1 MTSIGVNDSLAS
13 VSHGMDE
20 SVNCCP
26 GNVAP
31 SLEDGLL
38 QLCGCCWSGTDL
50 VELPLEMIPK
60 MFNWVHIWAEHWP
73 GHGVD
78 VVMLKE
84 ILGEPGCMC
93 TCIVLLEDKVSMSL
107 KKGHNVR
114 AKDLVYVALCCHA
127 IPVTR
132 TKAAGE
138 HWPQELVEANAA
150 PKHHAWP
157 SPGVVLHDA
166 VISKTFA
173 SSPPHSDTPVHMA
186 HAVAALDSK
195 QNGQPLP
202 PVPVGMVSGPLQA
215 CKTMSTSKDWNS
227 SWTTVLQVPLRQ
239 LSLHHLAADRSLV
252 IPQGVPASLVGCLEP
267 VPYVMAEDMAV
278 LPLCCHPRSSSSWS
292 VVSGSSGREVLL
304 KAVDGHQVHIK
315 SNCHSSG
322 SFPAVS
328 RPTALSHSAGVSLGM
343 VSVSKMGPAATVQG
357 SSFIASESE
366 NTSHASVVCCCA
378 CTCCEQASGV
388 P

>member
-13 VSHGMDE
+13 ASHDMDE

-38 QLCGCCWSGTDL
+38 ELCGCCWSGTDL

-60 MFNWVHIWAEHWP
+60 MFNWVQIWTERRP

-78 VVMLKE
+78 VVTLKE

-114 AKDLVYVALCCHA
+114 AKDLVYVALCCHT
-127 IPVTR
+127 IPATR
-132 TKAAGE
+132 TKAAEE

-166 VISKTFA
+166 VISITFA
-173 SSPPHSDTPVHMA
+173 SSPPQSDTPVHMA
-186 HAVAALDSK
+186 HAVAALVSK
-195 QNGQPLP
+195 QNGPPLP
-202 PVPVGMVSGPLQA
+202 PVGVVSGPLQA
-215 CKTMSTSKDWNS
+215 CKTMSTSKDRYS
-227 SWTTVLQVPLRQ
+227 SWTPVLQVPLRQ
-239 LSLHHLAADRSLV
+239 PSPHRLAADRSLV

-267 VPYVMAEDMAV
+267 VPSVMAEDMAV
-278 LPLCCHPRSSSSWS
+278 LPLCRHPRSSSSWS
-292 VVSGSSGREVLL
+292 VVSDSGGREALL
-304 KAVDGHQVHIK
+304 KAVDGRQVHIK
-315 SNCHSSG
+315 SNCHSSRV
-322 SFPAVS
+322 FP
-328 RPTALSHSAGVSLGM
+328 GC
-343 VSVSKMGPAATVQG
+343 Q
-357 SSFIASESE
+357 
-366 NTSHASVVCCCA
+366 
-378 CTCCEQASGV
+378 
-388 P
+388 

>member
-1 MTSIGVNDSLAS
+1 MWRMTSIGVNDSLTSA
-13 VSHGMDE
+13 SHGMDE

-60 MFNWVHIWAEHWP
+60 MFSWVQIWAERRP

-93 TCIVLLEDKVSMSL
+93 TCIVSLEDKVSMSL

-114 AKDLVYVALCCHA
+114 PKDLVYVALCCHG
-127 IPVTR
+127 IPATR
-132 TKAAGE
+132 TKAAE
-138 HWPQELVEANAA
+138 DHWPQELVEANAA

-166 VISKTFA
+166 VISLTFA

-186 HAVAALDSK
+186 HAAAPLVSK
-195 QNGQPLP
+195 QNGPPLP
-202 PVPVGMVSGPLQA
+202 LVAVGVVSGPLQA
-215 CKTMSTSKDWNS
+215 CKTKSTSKDRYS
-227 SWTTVLQVPLRQ
+227 SWTPVLQSRSANRCRTVWPLIG
-239 LSLHHLAADRSLV
+239 L
-252 IPQGVPASLVGCLEP
+252 
-267 VPYVMAEDMAV
+267 
-278 LPLCCHPRSSSSWS
+278 W
-292 VVSGSSGREVLL
+292 
-304 KAVDGHQVHIK
+304 
-315 SNCHSSG
+315 
-322 SFPAVS
+322 
-328 RPTALSHSAGVSLGM
+328 
-343 VSVSKMGPAATVQG
+343 
-357 SSFIASESE
+357 
-366 NTSHASVVCCCA
+366 
-378 CTCCEQASGV
+378 
-388 P
+388 